1 MIDQWPIII
10 TDNKIISGLLGLHH
24 NLQVLIFVYVT
35 IDVYGV
41 YGYTAIQIKSL
52 ITVLE
57 VTRSSGYVMSL
68 LVSFSLCSH
77 FVYAIIFLWT
87 VQ

>member
-52 ITVLE
+52 ITQ
-57 VTRSSGYVMSL
+57 Y
-68 LVSFSLCSH
+68 
-77 FVYAIIFLWT
+77 
-87 VQ
+87 